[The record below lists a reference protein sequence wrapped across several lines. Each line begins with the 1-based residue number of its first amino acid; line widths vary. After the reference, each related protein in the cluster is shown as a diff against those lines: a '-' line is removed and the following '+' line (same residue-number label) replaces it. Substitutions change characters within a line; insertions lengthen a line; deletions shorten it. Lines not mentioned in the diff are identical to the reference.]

1 MTEGGLARGVLNRP
15 WDRQGMSGIKAKETG
30 KTCGLELTNMYAD
43 QTVNCQD
50 HTKPSGMEKNSELEC
65 VPPGELS
72 W

>member
-1 MTEGGLARGVLNRP
+1 
-15 WDRQGMSGIKAKETG
+15 MSGIKAKETG